1 MANLHL
7 LGTGAALSDLPL
19 TTTMLAVT
27 DGSSSLIIDCGG
39 DLMQRLLAAGIAQES
54 IDALFL
60 THEHPDHIGGFPLLM
75 RKLSLSRRR
84 EPLPICGPQPT
95 LDQVRRTFGTYD
107 TSRWKHTFELSW
119 RPVPL
124 ARRQLAY
131 RDANWEVRTS
141 PTRHSAP
148 GIGLRITH
156 VPSAGV
162 VAYSSDTSRS
172 PLIAELAT
180 GADILVHEATG
191 PYAGHATAAEGAI
204 VAREAGA
211 GKLLLVH
218 FIQQPTAQEMQDVRK
233 IFEHAEI
240 GKELGAYDF

>member
-1 MANLHL
+1 MATLHL

-27 DGSSSLIIDCGG
+27 NGASSLVVDCGG
-39 DLMQRLLAAGIAQES
+39 DLMQRLVAAGIAPET
-54 IDALFL
+54 IDALVL

-75 RKLSLSRRR
+75 RKLSLSGRTR
-84 EPLPICGPQPT
+84 PLPICGPQPT
-95 LDQVRRTFGTYD
+95 LEQVRRTFGTYD
-107 TSRWKHTFELSW
+107 TSRWKNTFEFSW

-124 ARRQLAY
+124 AKRQLAY
-131 RDANWEVRTS
+131 RDATWDVLTS

-156 VPSAGV
+156 VPSAGA

-191 PYAGHATAAEGAI
+191 PFAGHATAAEGAI
-204 VAREAGA
+204 VARDAGV

-233 IFEHAEI
+233 IFEHSEI
-240 GKELGAYDF
+240 GMELGAYDF